1 MDRQVW
7 KQVKRPLALCAGLA
21 LLIAAVLTAGK
32 VANWS
37 AIVQAPAWTI
47 PAMAAALLAN
57 LLLTAALFWVITRS
71 FDAQPPVGVQRMFQL
86 TCASSLL
93 NYLPLRPGLLGRAA
107 YLKRE
112 HQLPM
117 AQSMLILA
125 VTMGVGAVVLG
136 ATSVTVLVGGDR
148 HGAVMAVAILVA
160 LLLASPLA
168 GPIAKRIMRRRMVL
182 AWTWVPLKIADMLVG
197 GFKLWLAFRVCGVS
211 IRFDQA
217 LAMRAVASMA
227 DMLSLTPNGL
237 GLREWVIGM
246 LTSLTSLIEGPI
258 GMAAALFER
267 AVEAVVVTVLGL
279 TGLAQL
285 RTRG

>member
-7 KQVKRPLALCAGLA
+7 KQVRRPLALAAGLV
-21 LLIAAVLTAGK
+21 LLIAAVLTAAK
-32 VANWS
+32 AADWS
-37 AIVQAPAWTI
+37 VIIQAPVWTI

-57 LLLTAALFWVITRS
+57 LVLTTALFWVITRS
-71 FDAQPPVGVQRMFQL
+71 FDAQPPVGVKRMFQL
-86 TCASSLL
+86 TCGSSLL

-112 HQLPM
+112 HQLPI

-136 ATSVTVLVGGDR
+136 ASSVAVLVGGDR
-148 HGAVMAVAILVA
+148 HGAMMAVFVLIA

-168 GPIAKRIMRRRMVL
+168 GPIAQRIMRRPMVM
-182 AWTWVPLKIADMLVG
+182 AWTWVPLKVADMLVG

-211 IRFDQA
+211 VRFDQA
-217 LAMRAVASMA
+217 LAMRAAASMV
-227 DMLSLTPNGL
+227 DMLGLTPNGV

-258 GMAAALFER
+258 GMTAALFER
-267 AVEAVVVTVLGL
+267 AVEAVVVTVMGL
-279 TGLAQL
+279 IGLVQL
-285 RTRG
+285 RSKG